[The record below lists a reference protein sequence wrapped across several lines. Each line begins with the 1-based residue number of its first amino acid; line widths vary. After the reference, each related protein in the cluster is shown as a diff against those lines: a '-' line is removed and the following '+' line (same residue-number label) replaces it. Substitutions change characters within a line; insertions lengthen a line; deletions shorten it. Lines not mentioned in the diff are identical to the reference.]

1 MDLID
6 FLYSVIVYN
15 FSLSS
20 DFELSDAQY
29 LHALSIEHLVPG
41 LSDLKIQICST
52 DMTEAC
58 FWKIY
63 FVLLHSKLNKQDAEL
78 LSTPQV
84 LSWIIHILS
93 LLWPNFF
100 LLLIMDF
107 CAVPI
112 ARDER

>member
-1 MDLID
+1 MSCLFKSVITLCEID
-6 FLYSVIVYN
+6 INDSVIVFLYLN
-15 FSLSS
+15 IVSIAFL

-29 LHALSIEHLVPG
+29 VHALSIEHLVPG
-41 LSDLKIQICST
+41 LSDLKVQICST

-84 LSWIIHILS
+84 IS
-93 LLWPNFF
+93 
-100 LLLIMDF
+100 
-107 CAVPI
+107 
-112 ARDER
+112 